1 MSNIHPTA
9 IIDPNAEIGADA
21 SIGPYCVIGPQVRLG
36 DGSRLLSHVNLDGNT
51 EIGAECTFY
60 PFCSIG
66 TKTQDL
72 KFRGGNPGVI
82 IGPKTTI
89 REYVTINAATYDG
102 DFTRVGA
109 NCLIM
114 AYAHVAHDCIV
125 GDEVIMA
132 NCATL
137 AGHVIVE
144 DKVIIGGLSGV
155 HQFVRLGSMSIMGG
169 CSKVIKDV
177 PPYMMA
183 DGHPLEVKGLN
194 SEGLK
199 RRNVHPR
206 HRRILKEV
214 YRIIYRM
221 GLTTSDAVAMI
232 EAQIEPIPEVGHILD
247 FIAASERGIT
257 K

>member
-1 MSNIHPTA
+1 MSRIHPSA
-9 IIDPNAEIGADA
+9 IVDPQSEVGEDVE
-21 SIGPYCVIGPQVRLG
+21 IGPYCIVGPDVRLG
-36 DGSRLLSHVNLDGNT
+36 DGCRLLSHVNIDGNT
-51 EIGAECTFY
+51 AIGAECTFY
-60 PFCSIG
+60 PFSSIG

-72 KFRGGNPGVI
+72 KFKGGNPGVV
-82 IGPKTTI
+82 IGDRTTI

-102 DFTRVGA
+102 DFTRVGSG
-109 NCLIM
+109 CLLM

-137 AGHVIVE
+137 AGHIEVENQVIV
-144 DKVIIGGLSGV
+144 GGLTAV
-155 HQFVRLGSMSIMGG
+155 HQFVRLGRMSIMGG

-194 SEGLK
+194 SVGLK
-199 RRNVHPR
+199 RRGMEAA
-206 HRRILKEV
+206 HRKILKEV
-214 YRIIYRM
+214 YRILYRQD
-221 GLTTSDAVAMI
+221 LTTSDAVDRI
-232 EAQIEPIPEVGHILD
+232 KSDIEPIPEVEHILD
-247 FIAASERGIT
+247 FIGKSERGIT